1 MMLES
6 RTDSVLRGLHTQTGG
21 STPRR
26 RRLVGLL
33 TAAEAI
39 SWRSVTYG
47 NGTFVAVAGN
57 GTSRV
62 MTSPDGVT
70 WTARTAAEANYW
82 TSVTYGNGTFVAVS
96 SDGTSRVMTSADGV
110 TWTARTAAAANYWQ
124 SVTFGNGTF
133 VAVASTGQVMSSA
146 DGVTWTSRTA
156 AAAST
161 WYSVT
166 YGNGTFVAV
175 AYSGRPTRVM
185 TSADGVTWTA
195 QTAAHLI
202 PWVSV
207 TYGNGTF
214 VAVSSIGFVMTSADG
229 VEWADQAVAE
239 ANSWYSVSYGNGT
252 FVAVSVDGTNQV
264 MTSPDGVTWTAQ
276 AAAEANSWYSVSYG
290 NGTFVAV
297 SLNGTSRVM
306 TLVPASAPAA
316 PTSLVATPGD
326 GSVSVAF
333 TAGSDGG
340 ASISNYKYSIDDG
353 ASWSAFSPSVTSS
366 PVSITGLTNGTTYAV
381 KLKAVNSEGDG
392 AASDAVSVT
401 PRTVPS
407 APTSLVGYR
416 GYRSAEV
423 SFAAGSNGGSAITNY
438 KYSTDDGATWTALSP
453 AVTSSPVTIG
463 GLTNS
468 TTYNI
473 KLRAVN
479 AAGDGA
485 VSDAV
490 SVTPGVVDAISWT
503 ARDAAEANLWVS
515 VTYGNG
521 LFVAVSTTGTHRVMT
536 SPDGVSWTARDAA
549 EANQWVS
556 VTFGNGLFVAV
567 AVDGS
572 HRVMTSPDGVTWTA
586 RDAAEANGWRSVTFG
601 NGVFVAVAVLGSHR
615 VMTSPDGVTWTA
627 RDATEVNQWGAVTYG
642 DGLFVAVA
650 QDGSHRVMT
659 SPDGVTWTARD
670 AAEANTWRFVTYGNG
685 LFVAVAG
692 DGSHRV
698 MTSPDGVT
706 WTARDASEA
715 NNFYCVIYGNGLFVA
730 VSTTG
735 THRVMTSSDGV
746 SWTARDASEVNRW
759 RSVVYANGLFVAVAV
774 DGSHPVMT
782 SSLAGVPAAP
792 TSLVATPG
800 NGSVSVS
807 FTAGSDGGSPITNY
821 EYELDGSGSW
831 YSFSPAVTTPRVII
845 PVTNGVSYTVKLR
858 AVNAVGSGAAS
869 VASASF
875 TPRTVPSA
883 PTGLVATRGD
893 GQVSIAFTAGA
904 DGGTAITKYQ
914 YTIDDGGSWFDAEEG
929 TSSPVT
935 IGGLTN
941 GTTYS
946 IRLRAYSALRGT
958 ASAAVTVT
966 PKTTLSAPTSL
977 VATPGD
983 GQVTIAFTAGAN
995 GGAAI
1000 TKYQYRVGNGP
1011 WTDAVGTT
1019 SPITITGVANYT
1031 NPKVRIRAVNV
1042 SGPGAASAAVTAR
1055 TRLAGPSLN
1064 SATAG
1069 VRSSVHVEY
1078 SELTIPDAT
1087 INGYTATV
1095 YLKGTNTAVST
1106 CHTNRNGRSCDIR
1119 KLSVGT
1125 EYDVRVV
1132 TYFKVTGD
1140 PIIRQTLDSNTVTVT
1155 TAN

>member
-1 MMLES
+1 
-6 RTDSVLRGLHTQTGG
+6 
-21 STPRR
+21 
-26 RRLVGLL
+26 
-33 TAAEAI
+33 
-39 SWRSVTYG
+39 
-47 NGTFVAVAGN
+47 
-57 GTSRV
+57 
-62 MTSPDGVT
+62 
-70 WTARTAAEANYW
+70 
-82 TSVTYGNGTFVAVS
+82 
-96 SDGTSRVMTSADGV
+96 
-110 TWTARTAAAANYWQ
+110 
-124 SVTFGNGTF
+124 
-133 VAVASTGQVMSSA
+133 
-146 DGVTWTSRTA
+146 
-156 AAAST
+156 
-161 WYSVT
+161 
-166 YGNGTFVAV
+166 
-175 AYSGRPTRVM
+175 
-185 TSADGVTWTA
+185 
-195 QTAAHLI
+195 
-202 PWVSV
+202 
-207 TYGNGTF
+207 
-214 VAVSSIGFVMTSADG
+214 
-229 VEWADQAVAE
+229 
-239 ANSWYSVSYGNGT
+239 
-252 FVAVSVDGTNQV
+252 
-264 MTSPDGVTWTAQ
+264 
-276 AAAEANSWYSVSYG
+276 
-290 NGTFVAV
+290 
-297 SLNGTSRVM
+297 
-306 TLVPASAPAA
+306 
-316 PTSLVATPGD
+316 
-326 GSVSVAF
+326 
-333 TAGSDGG
+333 
-340 ASISNYKYSIDDG
+340 
-353 ASWSAFSPSVTSS
+353 
-366 PVSITGLTNGTTYAV
+366 
-381 KLKAVNSEGDG
+381 
-392 AASDAVSVT
+392 
-401 PRTVPS
+401 
-407 APTSLVGYR
+407 
-416 GYRSAEV
+416 
-423 SFAAGSNGGSAITNY
+423 
-438 KYSTDDGATWTALSP
+438 
-453 AVTSSPVTIG
+453 
-463 GLTNS
+463 
-468 TTYNI
+468 
-473 KLRAVN
+473 
-479 AAGDGA
+479 
-485 VSDAV
+485 
-490 SVTPGVVDAISWT
+490 
-503 ARDAAEANLWVS
+503 
-515 VTYGNG
+515 
-521 LFVAVSTTGTHRVMT
+521 
-536 SPDGVSWTARDAA
+536 
-549 EANQWVS
+549 
-556 VTFGNGLFVAV
+556 
-567 AVDGS
+567 
-572 HRVMTSPDGVTWTA
+572 
-586 RDAAEANGWRSVTFG
+586 
-601 NGVFVAVAVLGSHR
+601 
-615 VMTSPDGVTWTA
+615 
-627 RDATEVNQWGAVTYG
+627 
-642 DGLFVAVA
+642 
-650 QDGSHRVMT
+650 
-659 SPDGVTWTARD
+659 
-670 AAEANTWRFVTYGNG
+670 
-685 LFVAVAG
+685 
-692 DGSHRV
+692 
-698 MTSPDGVT
+698 
-706 WTARDASEA
+706 
-715 NNFYCVIYGNGLFVA
+715 
-730 VSTTG
+730 
-735 THRVMTSSDGV
+735 
-746 SWTARDASEVNRW
+746 
-759 RSVVYANGLFVAVAV
+759 
-774 DGSHPVMT
+774 MT